1 MVLEQKPKISKRLER
16 LVKSGICPAEDV
28 SKYASELRQLVH
40 EITDENTVKTQ
51 SRLFKALADTTRLK
65 ILMLLGI
72 REMCVCEIMVALD
85 LTQPTASHHLGILE
99 SVDLLKDRHEGKW
112 VFYSLKDKSI
122 IKLLKTRTRKNYLGY

>member
-16 LVKSGICPAEDV
+16 LLRTGICPAEDV

-40 EITDENTVKTQ
+40 DITDENTVKTQ

-65 ILMLLGI
+65 IMMLLDI

-99 SVDLLKDRHEGKW
+99 AVDLVEDRREGKW
-112 VFYSLKDKSI
+112 VFYSLRDKRFTNLMRVFME
-122 IKLLKTRTRKNYLGY
+122 K

>member
-1 MVLEQKPKISKRLER
+1 MPLAQKPRVSKRLER
-16 LVKSGICPAEDV
+16 LVRSEICPAEDV

-51 SRLFKALADTTRLK
+51 SRLFKALSDRTRLK
-65 ILMLLGI
+65 IMRLLDI

-99 SVDLLKDRHEGKW
+99 AVDLVKDRREGKW
-112 VFYSLKDKSI
+112 VFYSLKDKSVTNL
-122 IKLLKTRTRKNYLGY
+122 IKKFI

>member
-1 MVLEQKPKISKRLER
+1 MPLEQKPRVSKRLER
-16 LVKSGICPAEDV
+16 LVRSEICPAEDV

-65 ILMLLGI
+65 IMRLLDI

-99 SVDLLKDRHEGKW
+99 AVDLVKDRHEGKW
-112 VFYSLKDKSI
+112 VFYSLKDKSVTNL
-122 IKLLKTRTRKNYLGY
+122 IKKFI

>member
-16 LVKSGICPAEDV
+16 LVRSGICPAEDV
-28 SKYASELRQLVH
+28 SDYASELRQLAH

-65 ILMLLGI
+65 IMMLLDI
-72 REMCVCEIMVALD
+72 REMCVCEIMVSLD

-99 SVDLLKDRHEGKW
+99 AVDLVKDRREGKW
-112 VFYSLKDKSI
+112 VFYSLRDKRFTNLMRVFME
-122 IKLLKTRTRKNYLGY
+122 K

>member
-1 MVLEQKPKISKRLER
+1 MLPEQKHRVSKRLER
-16 LVKSGICPAEDV
+16 LVRSEICPAEDV

-51 SRLFKALADTTRLK
+51 SRLFKALSDRTRLK
-65 ILMLLGI
+65 IMRLLDI

-99 SVDLLKDRHEGKW
+99 AVDLVKDRHEGKW
-112 VFYSLKDKSI
+112 VFYSLKDKNVTNL
-122 IKLLKTRTRKNYLGY
+122 IKNFI

>member
-16 LVKSGICPAEDV
+16 LVSSGICPAEDV
-28 SKYASELRQLVH
+28 SKYAVELRQLVH

-65 ILMLLGI
+65 IMMLLDI

-99 SVDLLKDRHEGKW
+99 AVDLVKDRREGKW
-112 VFYSLKDKSI
+112 VFYSLKDKSVTNL
-122 IKLLKTRTRKNYLGY
+122 IKNFI

>member
-16 LVKSGICPAEDV
+16 LVRSGTCPAEDA
-28 SKYASELRQLVH
+28 SEYASELRQLVH

-65 ILMLLGI
+65 IMMLLDI
-72 REMCVCEIMVALD
+72 REMCVCEIMVALN

-99 SVDLLKDRHEGKW
+99 AVDLVKDRHEGKW
-112 VFYSLKDKSI
+112 VFYSLRDKRFTNLMRVFME
-122 IKLLKTRTRKNYLGY
+122 K

>member
-16 LVKSGICPAEDV
+16 LVRSGICPAEDV
-28 SKYASELRQLVH
+28 SKYATELRQLVH

-65 ILMLLGI
+65 IMMLLDI

-99 SVDLLKDRHEGKW
+99 AVDFVKDRREGKW
-112 VFYSLKDKSI
+112 VFYSLKDKSVTNL
-122 IKLLKTRTRKNYLGY
+122 IKSFT

>member
-16 LVKSGICPAEDV
+16 LVRSGICPAEDV

-65 ILMLLGI
+65 IMMLLGI

-99 SVDLLKDRHEGKW
+99 AVDLVEDKHEGKW
-112 VFYSLKDKSI
+112 VFYSLRDKRFTNLMRVFME
-122 IKLLKTRTRKNYLGY
+122 K